1 VINIYKELVKKY
13 INKLT
18 INDLETFAKNNN
30 ITYTNNELII
40 VYNFIL
46 NNYNDLL
53 NENIKV
59 MEQLKNKISP
69 TLYKQLLNLYID
81 YKEKYL

>member
-1 VINIYKELVKKY
+1 MINIYKELVKKY